1 MRIDAYTNYNTGL
14 NLNVGD
20 LPERESTVSKAPAQE
35 TAVSSDGL
43 QRLPIEAIYEKSSER
58 PKTDYGGYTKTG
70 RKQSD
75 VQSEKLKNYV
85 VGNVA
90 SILRT
95 NENNVNKRMDRLGLS
110 SEDMV
115 DPAKAMTLS
124 KNLEQKYRLF
134 EYSMAQRNILKD
146 EMRMND
152 NELDTFLD
160 GLKNAGVQ
168 E

>member
-14 NLNVGD
+14 NLNVGN
-20 LPERESTVSKAPAQE
+20 LPEREANVSKAPEQE
-35 TAVSSDGL
+35 AVSSVKL
-43 QRLPIEAIYEKSSER
+43 ERLPVEAIYERSSER
-58 PKTDYGGYTKTG
+58 PKTDYGGYTTTG

-75 VQSEKLKNYV
+75 VQTEKLKNYV

-90 SILRT
+90 SILKT

-134 EYSMAQRNILKD
+134 EYSMQQRNILKD

-152 NELDTFLD
+152 SELDTFI
-160 GLKNAGVQ
+160 GELKNAEVK

>member
-20 LPERESTVSKAPAQE
+20 LPEREVNVSKAPEQE
-35 TAVSSDGL
+35 AVSSVKL
-43 QRLPIEAIYEKSSER
+43 ERLPVEAIYERSSER

-75 VQSEKLKNYV
+75 VQTEKLKNYV

-90 SILRT
+90 SILKT

-134 EYSMAQRNILKD
+134 EYSMQQRNILKD
-146 EMRMND
+146 EMKMND
-152 NELDTFLD
+152 SELDTFID
-160 GLKNAGVQ
+160 GLKNAEV
-168 E
+168 EE